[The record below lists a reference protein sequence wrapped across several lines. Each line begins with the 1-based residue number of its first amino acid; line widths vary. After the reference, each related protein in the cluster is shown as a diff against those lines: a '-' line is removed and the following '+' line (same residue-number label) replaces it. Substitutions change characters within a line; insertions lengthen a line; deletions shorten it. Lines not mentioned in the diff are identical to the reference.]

1 MTVPTHPTGLETRRP
16 FTRADAIA
24 ADVSPKQLRGSRFR
38 RIFRGVYV
46 DAGIPDHPLIRAQA
60 ALALH
65 PANAYASHVSAARIY
80 RVPVPKISDEHV
92 TVSEVG
98 DRSRVAGI
106 HCHVAERPPTE
117 VRTLDG
123 VRVSAPCVMFVE
135 LASVL
140 DLVDLVV
147 VGDALAR
154 LKLASPQQLVGWCA
168 ASTDR
173 FAVAARRA
181 AGYVR
186 ERVDSAME
194 TRLRM
199 LIVLAGLP
207 EPEVNFEISDETG
220 HLLYRL
226 DLSYPDLR
234 LVIEYDGRQHA
245 EDVHQ
250 WGHDLD
256 RREWFDDEKWRVLI
270 VTSKG
275 IYQEPERTLQRIHK
289 ALAER
294 GCPVLPRRLSDAWR
308 PYFPA
313 R

>member
-1 MTVPTHPTGLETRRP
+1 MTATIRAGLETRRP

-24 ADVSPKQLRGSRFR
+24 AGISPKQLRGSRFR
-38 RIFRGVYV
+38 RIFHGVYIE
-46 DAGIPDHPLIRAQA
+46 ATIPNHPLIRAQA
-60 ALALH
+60 ALAIH
-65 PANAYASHVSAARIY
+65 PTTAYASHLTAARVY
-80 RVPVPKISDEHV
+80 RVPVPKLSDEHV
-92 TVSEVG
+92 TVPEKAS
-98 DRSRVAGI
+98 RSQVHGVS
-106 HCHVAERPPTE
+106 CHVASRKPSE
-117 VRTLDG
+117 VVEVDG
-123 VRVSAPCVMFVE
+123 VRISAPCVMFVE

-147 VGDALAR
+147 VGDALVR
-154 LKLASPQQLVGWCA
+154 LRLASPQHLVGWCQ

-199 LIVLAGLP
+199 LIVLVGL
-207 EPEVNFEISDETG
+207 PEVNFEISDETG

-234 LVIEYDGRQHA
+234 LVVEYDGRQHA
-245 EDVHQ
+245 VDVGQ

-275 IYQEPERTLQRIHK
+275 IYREPERTLQRIHK

-294 GCPVLPRRLSDAWR
+294 GCPGLPRRLSDAWR